1 MPKSEEK
8 TRSLCKWVKDNTEG
22 SPTVGSLPP
31 DLSSWLYYR
40 RRKVR
45 EGWSLPESEQR
56 ILAEFGLDSL
66 FSKTAYNLHDETLIK
81 SYLAWLAEKGVEPRN
96 NPENPE
102 EYRLYRWL
110 NRKQNSSAPHGNL
123 PDSPIPNLL
132 DKPLTTSQRSMIVAQ
147 RVIEWVSQEK
157 RTPSSRAKGE
167 EGFLGKWLANRRSQF
182 RKKGIQTPTS
192 ILLSSASLL

>member
-1 MPKSEEK
+1 MTRSEEK
-8 TRSLCKWVKDNTEG
+8 TYSLCAWLRDNAE
-22 SPTVGSLPP
+22 GSLPP
-31 DLSSWLYYR
+31 HLSSWLYYR

-45 EGWSLPESEQR
+45 EGWALPEGEQR
-56 ILAEFGLDSL
+56 VLGDFGLDSL
-66 FSKTAYNLHDETLIK
+66 FSKTAYNLHDEVLIK
-81 SYLAWLAEKGVEPRN
+81 NYLDWIDKKGIEPRN

-123 PDSPIPNLL
+123 PGSPIPNLL
-132 DKPLTTSQRSMIVAQ
+132 DKPLTTSQRSLLIAQ

-157 RTPSSRAKGE
+157 KSPSSRAEGE

-182 RKKGIQTPTS
+182 RKKGIQTPTN
-192 ILLSSASLL
+192 ILLSSAGLL

>member
-1 MPKSEEK
+1 MSKSEEK
-8 TRSLCKWVKDNTEG
+8 TRSLCEWVRDNAKG
-22 SPTVGSLPP
+22 SPTVGSLPQ
-31 DLSSWLYYR
+31 DLSLWLYYR

-45 EGWSLPESEQR
+45 KGWPLPEREQR
-56 ILAEFGLDSL
+56 ILEEFGLDCL
-66 FSKTAYNLHDETLIK
+66 FAKTAYNLHDEILIK
-81 SYLAWLAEKGVEPRN
+81 SYLTWVEEKGMEPRN

-110 NRKQNSSAPHGNL
+110 NRKQNSGAPHGNL

-132 DKPLTTSQRSMIVAQ
+132 DKPLSTNQRSIIIAQ
-147 RVIEWVSQEK
+147 RVIEWVSQES

-192 ILLSSASLL
+192 ILLSSAGLL